1 MADSFRLDRLA
12 FHMGTH
18 EEAENYYARSQPKT
32 FAERLRA
39 ATYLNSIAFRYD
51 IHNPPRLD
59 RMAFSA
65 RKHENG

>member
-1 MADSFRLDRLA
+1 MTDSFRLDRRA

-18 EEAENYYARSQPKT
+18 EETEYYYARNQPKT
-32 FAERLRA
+32 FAERLQA

-51 IHNPPRLD
+51 ITDPPRLD